1 MKIRVPAGK
10 PPHNGAVRFTL
21 LFLLLASATN
31 VHPQTAELSET
42 VEVRIVNIE
51 AIVTDRAGNRVEGLG
66 ADDFVIYEGRQ
77 RREISNF
84 HEYRGGT
91 GEEETDSADVLV
103 PPAIHERQPRTI
115 LVIFDHA
122 FLSPRA
128 RTSLFGAL
136 RELLESSVGAG
147 DQVVMASI
155 RPRVSLLLPLTRD
168 REEIARSIDRAERWS
183 STLAPSE
190 EGRTLEAEREFLDE
204 MGEFQGSI
212 QTTESQTMSEPGML
226 AALEHRV
233 GTKRRTFALTAL
245 FDRYGGIE
253 GRKIALLISP
263 FFDPGAN
270 RADPNST
277 YALLEQIARGA
288 SANGFALYPIHP
300 EGLVVPMP
308 EASRR
313 GQPPPAAEAW
323 GEMMKQREGLGI
335 MAELTGGAP
344 FYGPGEI
351 RSLAAEA
358 RADLDSYYSIGFRRG
373 KGDLDQERPIRVEVK
388 QRGLRVRSRRV
399 IIERSQPEIV
409 SAAVL
414 ARLFDPSPP
423 SELAVTLSTGVPRSS
438 RFRRWIVP
446 VEIRF
451 RSDQLIRRSSNDGD
465 EALFS
470 VFVGSAD
477 EKGEVSPVVHRRQH
491 VRMAPA
497 ETGGA
502 IVYSIDLLIRSGAH
516 VVSVGVLD
524 EFGPQTGY
532 ARIVVRPDEES
543 SPGDDEM

>member
-1 MKIRVPAGK
+1 M
-10 PPHNGAVRFTL
+10 RFTL
-21 LFLLLASATN
+21 LFLLLIVAAD

-66 ADDFVIYEGRQ
+66 ADDFLIHEGRQ

-84 HEYRGGT
+84 HEYRGESG
-91 GEEETDSADVLV
+91 GAEPDSADT
-103 PPAIHERQPRTI
+103 PEFPAIQERQPRTI
-115 LVIFDHA
+115 FVIFDHG
-122 FLSPRA
+122 FLSPKA

-136 RELLESSVGAG
+136 RDLLESSVGEG
-147 DQVVMASI
+147 DQVLLASI

-183 STLAPSE
+183 STLAPS
-190 EGRTLEAEREFLDE
+190 GDGWALEAEREFLDE

-212 QTTESQTMSEPGML
+212 QAGESQTMSEPGML

-253 GRKIALLISP
+253 GRKIALLVSP
-263 FFDPGAN
+263 FFDPGVN
-270 RADPNST
+270 RADRNNT
-277 YALLEQIARGA
+277 YALIEQIARGA

-300 EGLVVPMP
+300 EGLVLPVP

-313 GQPPPAAEAW
+313 GQPPPAAGVW
-323 GEMMKQREGLGI
+323 GEMMKQREALEI

-351 RSLAAEA
+351 RSLAAAA

-373 KGDLDQERPIRVEVK
+373 EGDLDQERPIRVEVK
-388 QRGLRVRSRRV
+388 QKGLRVRSRRV

-414 ARLFDPSPP
+414 ARLFDPSPS
-423 SELAVTLSTGVPRSS
+423 SELAVTLSTGAARSS
-438 RFRRWIVP
+438 RLRRWIVP
-446 VEIRF
+446 VEIRI

-470 VFVGSAD
+470 VFVASAD
-477 EKGEVSPVVHRRQH
+477 EKGEVSPVVHRRQR

-524 EFGPQTGY
+524 ELGPQTGY

-543 SPGDDEM
+543 SPADDEI